1 MIKKNAPIFLFI
13 LLLAGLFWSRALL
26 SIVQGVW
33 ALYAIGQLFQSKSF
47 HFKDP
52 IFIWSLVPLCC
63 WTLGAFQHPLAMA
76 NFDYALTLAV
86 YPATVLVVKTIPTK
100 IIKKQLLY
108 CWLAATAIGL
118 VLPIYWYINHQIGAH
133 NLLGSG
139 QALPTFMDTDHVRF
153 SILLCSSVLLLLSD
167 SLIAKKIRFTLVL
180 LLTILILFLAVRTGW
195 VLLFFILIFYSI
207 LLVVE
212 KKNIK
217 PFNVLVSLLFMAL
230 ITAAAYYLFPTIQQK
245 IAYTIW
251 DWQQFQ
257 PGKFNAN
264 YSDGTR
270 RALNYAAFKSIESG
284 EGSNIGWS
292 SIPAILNQSLVHY
305 FSGVNT
311 NFGWPFNQWLFWWM
325 GSGWWGTLLFSAWL
339 FYPAIVGFKQKNK
352 GLIIWSFAIAI
363 SCLAEATLNYQFGVF
378 LHVWPIVIFW
388 QQATISAADNS

>member
-1 MIKKNAPIFLFI
+1 MIKKNTPIFLFI

-26 SIVQGVW
+26 SIVQGIW
-33 ALYAIGQLFQSKSF
+33 ALYAIGQLIHSKSF
-47 HFKDP
+47 NFKDP
-52 IFIWSLVPLCC
+52 IFIWSLAPLCC

-86 YPATVLVVKTIPTK
+86 YPATVLVVKTIPKK
-100 IIKKQLLY
+100 IINKQLVY
-108 CWLAATAIGL
+108 SWLAATAIGL
-118 VLPIYWYINHQIGAH
+118 VLPIYWYVNHQISAH

-153 SILLCSSVLLLLSD
+153 SILLCSNVLLLLSA
-167 SLIAKKIRFTLVL
+167 SFITKKMRFALVL

-195 VLLFFILIFYSI
+195 VLLFFIIIAYCLLI
-207 LLVVE
+207 VVE
-212 KKNIK
+212 KKSIK
-217 PFNVLVSLLFMAL
+217 PFQVVAL
-230 ITAAAYYLFPTIQQK
+230 IFIVVLLASAAYYLFPTVQQK
-245 IAYTIW
+245 IAYTIY

-270 RALNYAAFKSIESG
+270 RAINYAAIKSIESG

-292 SIPAILNQSLVHY
+292 SIPAILNQSLAHY

-325 GSGWWGTLLFSAWL
+325 GSGWWGALLFSAWL

-352 GLIIWSFAIAI
+352 GIIIWTIAIAI
-363 SCLAEATLNYQFGVF
+363 SCLAEATLNYQYGVF
-378 LHVWPIVIFW
+378 LHVWPLVILW
-388 QQATISAADNS
+388 QKETILAPDNS

>member
-26 SIVQGVW
+26 SIVQGIW
-33 ALYAIGQLFQSKSF
+33 ALYAIGQLIQSKSF
-47 HFKDP
+47 NFKDP
-52 IFIWSLVPLCC
+52 IFIWSLAPLCC

-86 YPATVLVVKTIPTK
+86 YPATVLVVKTIPK
-100 IIKKQLLY
+100 QIINKQLVY
-108 CWLAATAIGL
+108 SWLAATAIGL
-118 VLPIYWYINHQIGAH
+118 VLPINWYINHQIGAH

-153 SILLCSSVLLLLSD
+153 SILLCSSVLLLLSA
-167 SLIAKKIRFTLVL
+167 SFITNKMRFALVL

-195 VLLFFILIFYSI
+195 VLLFFILIAYC
-207 LLVVE
+207 LLIVVE
-212 KKNIK
+212 KKSIK
-217 PFNVLVSLLFMAL
+217 PFQVVAL
-230 ITAAAYYLFPTIQQK
+230 IFIVVLLASAAYYLFPTVQQK
-245 IAYTIW
+245 IAYTIY

-270 RALNYAAFKSIESG
+270 RAINYAAIKSIESG
-284 EGSNIGWS
+284 KGSNIGWS
-292 SIPAILNQSLVHY
+292 SIPAILNQSLAHY

-325 GSGWWGTLLFSAWL
+325 GSDWWGALLFSAWL

-352 GLIIWSFAIAI
+352 GIIIWTIAIAI
-363 SCLAEATLNYQFGVF
+363 SCLAEATLNYQYGVF
-378 LHVWPIVIFW
+378 LHVWPLVILW
-388 QQATISAADNS
+388 QKETILAPDNS